1 MKKIIMCLLGLSM
14 MASSPMTIAASEEAP
29 DVDNTVE
36 TEEITLDFRDF
47 SYTET
52 IESGDYEF
60 DYYESDDEEGYY
72 IYDSSTG
79 LLVEK
84 ISVKYAAETRA
95 VNPNAHTAFFTR
107 DLNINGN
114 GKNVAVI
121 RFTACV
127 LYYSSGSFRS
137 FEALQYTNVTIPTSI
152 CSMYLENTSSSA
164 WSNTGTWP
172 CVQLDYAYTT
182 TAATS
187 TATGSNFSAYLI
199 SAGFELTTY
208 YRKVINSSGSIKL
221 YN

>member
-1 MKKIIMCLLGLSM
+1 MKKIIMWLLGLSII
-14 MASSPMTIAASEEAP
+14 ASTPITIAASEEAP
-29 DVDNTVE
+29 GVDNIVA

-72 IYDSSTG
+72 IIDSSTG

-84 ISVKYAAETRA
+84 VSVSYAPDTRA
-95 VNPNAHTAFFTR
+95 VNPDAHIAYFTR

-164 WSNTGTWP
+164 WSHTGTWP

-182 TAATS
+182 TVASTVGQSTS
-187 TATGSNFSAYLI
+187 FGIDLF
-199 SAGFELTTY
+199 SAGFSFNSY
-208 YRKVINSSGSIKL
+208 FRKLINSSGSIKL

>member
-14 MASSPMTIAASEEAP
+14 IASSPVTIAASEEVS
-29 DVDNTVE
+29 DVDTTVA

-60 DYYESDDEEGYY
+60 DYYESEDEEGYY

-84 ISVKYAAETRA
+84 VSVSYAADTRA
-95 VNPNAHTAFFTR
+95 VNSDVHPAFFTR

-127 LYYSSGSFRS
+127 QYYSSGSFRS
-137 FEALQYTNVTIPTSI
+137 FEALNYTNVSIPTSI
-152 CSMYLENTSSSA
+152 CSMFLENTSSSA
-164 WSNTGTWP
+164 WSHTGTWP

-182 TAATS
+182 TVASTVGQSTS
-187 TATGSNFSAYLI
+187 FGIDLF
-199 SAGFELTTY
+199 SAGFSFNSY
-208 YRKVINSSGSIKL
+208 FRKLINSSGSIKL

>member
-1 MKKIIMCLLGLSM
+1 MCLLGMSM
-14 MASSPMTIAASEEAP
+14 IASSPMTITASEEAP
-29 DVDNTVE
+29 GVDNTVV

-47 SYTET
+47 SYTGT
-52 IESGDYEF
+52 IETGDYEF
-60 DYYESDDEEGYY
+60 DYYESEDEEGYF

-79 LLVEK
+79 LLLEK

-95 VNPNAHTAFFTR
+95 VNPDAHTAFFTR

-127 LYYSSGSFRS
+127 LYYSLGSFRS

-164 WSNTGTWP
+164 WSNTGSWP

-182 TAATS
+182 TVASSSSSGAE
-187 TATGSNFSAYLI
+187 FSAYLI

-208 YRKVINSSGSIKL
+208 YRKYINSAGSFTL
-221 YN
+221 YS

>member
-1 MKKIIMCLLGLSM
+1 MCLLGLSM

-95 VNPNAHTAFFTR
+95 VNPNAHTAFLPET
-107 DLNINGN
+107 
-114 GKNVAVI
+114 
-121 RFTACV
+121 
-127 LYYSSGSFRS
+127 
-137 FEALQYTNVTIPTSI
+137 
-152 CSMYLENTSSSA
+152 
-164 WSNTGTWP
+164 
-172 CVQLDYAYTT
+172 
-182 TAATS
+182 
-187 TATGSNFSAYLI
+187 LI
-199 SAGFELTTY
+199 
-208 YRKVINSSGSIKL
+208 
-221 YN
+221 